1 MLGGLNRNEFDD
13 EELMAEIEAMSQSE
27 TAVAEAP
34 AEAPVTK
41 APAKAQIEP
50 QAIVVGIDP
59 ELFPKAPARQ
69 RREQKQKLLDHD
81 AAAEQ
86 AMAAA
91 TS

>member
-1 MLGGLNRNEFDD
+1 MTRSDSHRLR
-13 EELMAEIEAMSQSE
+13 MAASSPVKAVEAP
-27 TAVAEAP
+27 VEAP